1 MYPAAVDGTF
11 ARRLRRRL
19 SHGPWT
25 RPTSTQIG
33 LVVKSAVAAGV
44 AWAVA
49 GLVTGVGSP
58 VLASLSA
65 IVVVQVSVRS
75 SVRTALERSL
85 AVVLGVLA
93 ALAISRTLDLTAVTV
108 TLLVAASLGVAE
120 LVLRLP
126 RSAARQVPVSILVVL
141 AAADSDNGQAWH
153 RVIDTIIGAAIG
165 VVVSLAFPASRLVD
179 ARQTID
185 RLAESLANALDTM
198 GTGLQQSWSTEQ
210 TESWRHQAHMSRG
223 PLVEQAVEAV
233 GNGRESARWNVRD
246 RRHIAELTTLEELMP
261 RLERTAIGVS
271 VIARGLDD
279 YARVTG
285 TVHKPM
291 KGMGELLIALAAAVR
306 AVVADVLDPS
316 QKSDIDP
323 VLEELNA
330 RRDVCRKAASRRA
343 RLAIDVDDESDPTV
357 VEGEWLN
364 YAAVLVQVDR
374 IVADLGP
381 PPL

>member
-279 YARVTG
+279 YARITG

-374 IVADLGP
+374 IVTDLGP
-381 PPL
+381 PPS

>member
-198 GTGLQQSWSTEQ
+198 GIGLQQSWSTEQ

-279 YARVTG
+279 YARITG

>member
-279 YARVTG
+279 YARITG

-374 IVADLGP
+374 IVTDLGP

>member
-279 YARVTG
+279 YARITG

-323 VLEELNA
+323 VLEELSA
-330 RRDVCRKAASRRA
+330 RRDVCRNAASRRA

>member
-279 YARVTG
+279 YARITG

>member
-279 YARVTG
+279 YARITG

-323 VLEELNA
+323 VLEELSA

>member
-33 LVVKSAVAAGV
+33 LVVKSAIAAGV

-65 IVVVQVSVRS
+65 IVVVQVSVRA
-75 SVRTALERSL
+75 SVRSALQRSV

-93 ALAISRTLDLTAVTV
+93 ALAISRALDLTAVTV
-108 TLLVAASLGVAE
+108 TLLVAASLGLAE

-126 RSAARQVPVSILVVL
+126 RSAARQVPVSMLVVL
-141 AAADSDNGQAWH
+141 AAANSDNGEAWH
-153 RVIDTIIGAAIG
+153 RVVDTIIGAAIG

-185 RLAESLANALDTM
+185 RLAESLMHALDTM
-198 GTGLQQSWSTEQ
+198 GTGLQQGWSIEQ
-210 TESWRHQAHMSRG
+210 TESWRHQARMSRG

-233 GNGRESARWNVRD
+233 GNGREAARWNVRD
-246 RRHIAELTTLEELMP
+246 RRHIAELTTFEELMP

-279 YARVTG
+279 YARITG
-285 TVHKPM
+285 TTHAPM
-291 KGMGELLIALAAAVR
+291 KGMGELLVALAAAVR
-306 AVVADVLDPS
+306 ITVANVLDPS
-316 QKSDIDP
+316 QRSDVDG
-323 VLEELNA
+323 VLEQLSA

-343 RLAIDVDDESDPTV
+343 RLAIDIDDESDPTL

-381 PPL
+381 SPS

>member
-279 YARVTG
+279 YARITG

-374 IVADLGP
+374 IVADRGP

>member
-19 SHGPWT
+19 AHGPWT
-25 RPTSTQIG
+25 RPTSTQVA
-33 LVVKSAVAAGV
+33 LVVKSAIAAGV

-49 GLVTGVGSP
+49 SQVTGVGSP

-65 IVVVQVSVRS
+65 IVVVQVSVRA

-85 AVVLGVLA
+85 AVVLGVVA
-93 ALAISRTLDLTAVTV
+93 ALAISRALELTAVTV
-108 TLLVAASLGVAE
+108 TLLVAASLGLAE

-126 RSAARQVPVSILVVL
+126 RSAARQVPVSMLVVL
-141 AAADSDNGQAWH
+141 AAANSNSGEAWH

-165 VVVSLAFPASRLVD
+165 VVVSLLFPASRLVD

-198 GTGLQQSWSTEQ
+198 GTGLQQAWSIEQ

-223 PLVEQAVEAV
+223 PLVDQAVEAV
-233 GNGRESARWNVRD
+233 GNGREAARWNVRD
-246 RRHIAELTTLEELMP
+246 RRHIAELTTFEELMP

-279 YARVTG
+279 YARITG
-285 TVHKPM
+285 TTHKPM

-306 AVVADVLDPS
+306 TVVGDVLDPS
-316 QKSDIDP
+316 RKSDIDS
-323 VLEELNA
+323 VLEDLSA

-343 RLAIDVDDESDPTV
+343 RLAVGVDDDSDPTL

-381 PPL
+381 PPP

>member
-33 LVVKSAVAAGV
+33 LVVKSAVAEGV

-279 YARVTG
+279 YARITG

>member
-11 ARRLRRRL
+11 ARTLRRRL

-279 YARVTG
+279 YARITG

-374 IVADLGP
+374 IVTDLGP